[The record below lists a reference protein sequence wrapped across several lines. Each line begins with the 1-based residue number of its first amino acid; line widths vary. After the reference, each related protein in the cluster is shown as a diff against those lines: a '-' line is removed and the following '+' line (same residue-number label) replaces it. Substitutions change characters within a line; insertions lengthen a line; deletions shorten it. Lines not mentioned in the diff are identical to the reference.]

1 MSAATAPLATRHEL
15 RHNLKENPPHNLF
28 FSLSFSESH
37 QLHTVTFMRNLN
49 TLLLYTAFTDEST

>member
-28 FSLSFSESH
+28 FSLSFSGSH
-37 QLHTVTFMRNLN
+37 HLHNLSAQPQYAPS
-49 TLLLYTAFTDEST
+49 LHSFH